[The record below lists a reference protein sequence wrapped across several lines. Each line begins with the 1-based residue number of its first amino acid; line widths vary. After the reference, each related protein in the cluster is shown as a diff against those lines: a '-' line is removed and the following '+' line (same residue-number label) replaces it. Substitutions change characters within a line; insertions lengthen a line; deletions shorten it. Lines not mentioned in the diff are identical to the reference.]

1 MTFQTSLRKQLADAC
16 MPAHPVLQRCSLP
29 DLQVHA
35 ASRPHDGPFCS
46 SHVASGFPAHAH
58 LQQSKL
64 CSYGRRHV
72 DDVCPKT
79 PPPPFDCQE
88 TPLERPVFFVN
99 TFLQLNKGTKTERKL
114 SKMFTAGQLPRN
126 TERPSASSYTLF
138 TIIVSGFVAGKTSP
152 RSDPCMSDEVPPM
165 SRASS

>member
-1 MTFQTSLRKQLADAC
+1 MTFQTFQRKQLADAC

-58 LQQSKL
+58 LKQLKL

-72 DDVCPKT
+72 DDVCPRT

-88 TPLERPVFFVN
+88 TPLERPVLFVN
-99 TFLQLNKGTKTERKL
+99 TFLQLNKGTKTERNL
-114 SKMFTAGQLPRN
+114 SKMFYGGAAA
-126 TERPSASSYTLF
+126 TEHREHLSQFIHFYNHYCERFCGWQDVP
-138 TIIVSGFVAGKTSP
+138 TI
-152 RSDPCMSDEVPPM
+152 
-165 SRASS
+165 